1 MAIISFNS
9 HNNPMRLV
17 LFFHIFPEEEINIR
31 QIKWHK
37 PGHRPA
43 SGMSGVNFFF
53 FFLFQRRCLFNT
65 KTTEAF
71 ASFFPICSA
80 KC

>member
-53 FFLFQRRCLFNT
+53 FFFIPE
-65 KTTEAF
+65 KM
-71 ASFFPICSA
+71 SF
-80 KC
+80 